1 MPIELKQIFREAIE
15 SKASDVHLVAGQPP
29 TLRVDGILRRLEKY
43 PVLEHRQ
50 IFEMVNKIIRDEK
63 RDEIFQKKESDF
75 SYQFE
80 NLARF
85 RINLFWE
92 KENLSLSARLIW
104 PHLPTMEEV
113 QMPAIAYEL
122 ANKKDGLIVVTGP
135 AGCGKSTTLAAFI
148 NHINQTRSC
157 RIITLEDPI
166 EFVFLPQKSIIVQ
179 RELGRDMLS
188 FAEALKHVVRQDPN
202 VIMVGEMRDLETV
215 ALTITLAETGHL
227 VLATLHT
234 PNAAQTIDRIVD
246 VFPSHQQ
253 TQIRLQ
259 LALVLRSVIS
269 QQLLPKIGGGR
280 IAAREILIN
289 TPAVATLIRENKI
302 AQIKSVIQT
311 SGKYGMFTME
321 QNLREIY
328 QKKLITKET
337 AIAHAGYP
345 EEIITQLE

>member
-1 MPIELKQIFREAIE
+1 MALELKEIFREAVIN
-15 SKASDVHLVAGQPP
+15 KASDIHLVVGQPP
-29 TLRVDGILRRLEKY
+29 TLRIDGVLHRLEKY
-43 PVLEHRQ
+43 PPLEHRQ
-50 IFEMVNKIIRDEK
+50 IVEMINKVLREEEK
-63 RDEIFQKKESDF
+63 NEIFQKKESDF

-92 KENLSLSARLIW
+92 RGNLSLSARVIW
-104 PHLPTMEEV
+104 PHLPTMEEI
-113 QMPAIAYEL
+113 QMPPIAYEL
-122 ANKKDGLIVVTGP
+122 ANKKDGLIIVTGP

-166 EFVFLPQKSIIVQ
+166 EFIFLSQKSIIVQ

-188 FAEALKHVVRQDPN
+188 FAAALKHVLRQDPN

-234 PNAAQTIDRIVD
+234 PNAAQTIDRIID
-246 VFPSHQQ
+246 VFPPHQQ

-259 LALVLRSVIS
+259 LALALRAVIA
-269 QQLLPKIGGGR
+269 QQLIPKVGGGR

-289 TPAVATLIRENKI
+289 IPAIATLIRENKI
-302 AQIKSVIQT
+302 AQMKSVIQT
-311 SGKYGMFTME
+311 NSKYGMFTLE
-321 QNLREIY
+321 QNLCYLY
-328 QKKLITKET
+328 QKGIITKEA
-337 AIAHAGYP
+337 AIAHASYP
-345 EEIITQLE
+345 EEIIAQL